1 MGGVGCLNFLFNGRR
16 ALALRGWLVRFD
28 IANRRVL
35 EERTGAPADATDL
48 RNWTL
53 EGHAGRPCH
62 RIRLLAD
69 PRQTSLSRGLVHLGA
84 EVSETTPVVL
94 PEAQGQSGRITFT
107 FRATLPTS
115 WGGSPRKFGSLDR
128 SVSER
133 RSRAFFSSISPK
145 RGRIRGNS
153 RGSEGTQRHAQVPSR
168 TSLSTKSDVSAVACE
183 TPPQGFK
190 SRTPRSS
197 KRPGFH
203 GIRFPWPGRF
213 VFPSTVLDQGVG
225 WMDSL
230 TSARTLRRRRSR
242 LELCIAQ
249 LPEKKAVLVCRLQVL
264 LGPRRA
270 VPVAGVELDS

>member
-1 MGGVGCLNFLFNGRR
+1 LHVLAAPPPGKASTPRPLRPEEASSRQKCAMGGVACLNFLFNGRR

-28 IANRRVL
+28 IASRRVL

-107 FRATLPTS
+107 FRATLPAS

-145 RGRIRGNS
+145 RGRFWGNS
-153 RGSEGTQRHAQVPSR
+153 RGFQGTQRHAQGPRKTTLSGKKPRVTERLSNPVLRVQVPYSSLAKHQKRLGIFGFSSVLAPPQVAPAALMQQTVLAR
-168 TSLSTKSDVSAVACE
+168 TS
-183 TPPQGFK
+183 P
-190 SRTPRSS
+190 TPRFQS
-197 KRPGFH
+197 
-203 GIRFPWPGRF
+203 
-213 VFPSTVLDQGVG
+213 
-225 WMDSL
+225 
-230 TSARTLRRRRSR
+230 
-242 LELCIAQ
+242 
-249 LPEKKAVLVCRLQVL
+249 
-264 LGPRRA
+264 
-270 VPVAGVELDS
+270 